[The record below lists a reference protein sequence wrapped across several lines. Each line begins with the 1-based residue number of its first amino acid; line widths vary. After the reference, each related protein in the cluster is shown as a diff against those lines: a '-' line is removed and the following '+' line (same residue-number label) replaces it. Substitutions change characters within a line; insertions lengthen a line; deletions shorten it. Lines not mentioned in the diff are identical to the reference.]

1 MSSFWE
7 GILKVKSGS
16 FLFKIFVVILFIV
29 SSSVTIF
36 GKDVV
41 TQKKEELKSVKE
53 KLNIQ
58 KFLVEQTKKKERNLV
73 WEMNNLDQEI
83 ERVSAKVD
91 ELERHLN
98 QILVLRKE
106 AERRLF
112 ISQKNLKAS
121 RSRLSERLYLIYR
134 YGNASYI
141 ELLLGATD
149 PYDFLTRY
157 KFLSQLAKEDAL
169 LLKSIQEEVGNVKTW
184 REELNTKEK
193 EVKTTRDEL
202 LMEQNSLASKKEERN
217 KLLIQTVSQRVEYE
231 GALREL
237 EESSRSLESLI
248 RRLQQT
254 TKGPGLVGSL
264 FWPTVNHTI
273 TSPFGYRVHPIWG
286 IRMYHTGVDI
296 SGSYGDNI
304 YAVSNGRVIYS
315 GWQSGYGKVI
325 IIDHGNGM
333 STLYAHCSQLLVGE
347 GDFVKRGEIVGKIGT
362 TGWSTGPHLHF
373 EVRKN
378 GTPINPL
385 SVVK

>member
-1 MSSFWE
+1 MCSFWKD
-7 GILKVKSGS
+7 ILNVKSGS
-16 FLFKIFVVILFIV
+16 FLCKIFVIILLIV
-29 SSSVTIF
+29 SFPVTIF
-36 GKDVV
+36 GKDVI

-53 KLNIQ
+53 KLDVQ

-73 WEMNNLDQEI
+73 WEINNLDQEI
-83 ERVSAKVD
+83 ERISTKVD
-91 ELERHLN
+91 DLEKHLA

-121 RSRLSERLYLIYR
+121 RSRLAERLYLIYR

-141 ELLLGATD
+141 ELLLGADD

-169 LLKSIQEEVGNVKTW
+169 LLKSVQEEVESVKTW
-184 REELNTKEK
+184 REELEIKEK
-193 EVKTTRDEL
+193 EIKTTRDEL
-202 LMEQNSLASKKEERN
+202 LMEQKSLASKKEERN
-217 KLLIQTVSQRVEYE
+217 RLLAQTVSQRVEYE
-231 GALREL
+231 RALREL
-237 EESSRSLESLI
+237 EESSRTLESLI

-254 TKGPGLVGSL
+254 TQGPGLVGNL
-264 FWPTVNHTI
+264 FWPAASHII
-273 TSPFGYRVHPIWG
+273 TSPFGYRIHPIWG

-325 IIDHGNGM
+325 VVDHGNGM
-333 STLYAHCSQLLVGE
+333 STLYAHCSQLLVKE
-347 GDFVKRGEIVGKIGT
+347 GDFVKRGEIIGKIGA
-362 TGWSTGPHLHF
+362 TGWATGPHLHF

>member
-1 MSSFWE
+1 VI
-7 GILKVKSGS
+7 IL
-16 FLFKIFVVILFIV
+16 LIV
-29 SSSVTIF
+29 SFPVTIF
-36 GKDVV
+36 GKDVI

-53 KLNIQ
+53 KLDVQ

-73 WEMNNLDQEI
+73 WEINNLDQEI
-83 ERVSAKVD
+83 ERISTKVD
-91 ELERHLN
+91 DLEKHLA

-121 RSRLSERLYLIYR
+121 RSRLAERLYLIYR

-141 ELLLGATD
+141 ELLLGADD

-169 LLKSIQEEVGNVKTW
+169 LLKSVQEEVESVKTW
-184 REELNTKEK
+184 REELEIKEK
-193 EVKTTRDEL
+193 EIKTTRDEL
-202 LMEQNSLASKKEERN
+202 LMEQKSLASKKEERN
-217 KLLIQTVSQRVEYE
+217 RLLAQTVSQRVEYE
-231 GALREL
+231 RALREL
-237 EESSRSLESLI
+237 EESSRTLESLI

-254 TKGPGLVGSL
+254 TQGPGLVGNL
-264 FWPTVNHTI
+264 FWPAASHII
-273 TSPFGYRVHPIWG
+273 TSPFGYRIHPIWG

-325 IIDHGNGM
+325 VVDHGNGM
-333 STLYAHCSQLLVGE
+333 STLYAHCSQLLVKE
-347 GDFVKRGEIVGKIGT
+347 GDFVKRGEIIGKIGA
-362 TGWSTGPHLHF
+362 TGWATGPHLHF